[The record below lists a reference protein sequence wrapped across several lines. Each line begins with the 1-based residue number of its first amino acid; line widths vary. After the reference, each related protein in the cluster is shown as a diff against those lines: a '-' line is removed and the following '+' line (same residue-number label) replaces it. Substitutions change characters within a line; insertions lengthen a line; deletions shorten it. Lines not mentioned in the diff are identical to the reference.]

1 MVHLSDA
8 ALVAVDHPP
17 TDWLLHSFNYRGHEV
32 LTPQD
37 LVVLRE
43 ALAYWA
49 KETVGLN
56 SIRVADQS
64 HSECLGEVTEA
75 DIQELFQRLMP
86 ENVRYIVVD
95 SESNHAV
102 NTRLF
107 RNAPRI
113 HPCSDRWQVRT
124 VIG

>member
-1 MVHLSDA
+1 M
-8 ALVAVDHPP
+8 
-17 TDWLLHSFNYRGHEV
+17 

-37 LVVLRE
+37 LVLLRE

-49 KETVGLN
+49 KETVGLD
-56 SIRVADQS
+56 SIQVVDQS
-64 HSECLGEVTEA
+64 HSECMVEVTET
-75 DIQELFQRLMP
+75 DIHSLFQRLMP

-95 SESNHAV
+95 SESNHTV

-107 RNAPRI
+107 RNAPHI
-113 HPCSDRWQVRT
+113 HPSSDRWQVRT

>member
-1 MVHLSDA
+1 M
-8 ALVAVDHPP
+8 
-17 TDWLLHSFNYRGHEV
+17 

-37 LVVLRE
+37 LVLLRE

-49 KETVGLN
+49 KETVGLD
-56 SIRVADQS
+56 SIREVDQPRF
-64 HSECLGEVTEA
+64 ECWEEVTET
-75 DIQELFQRLMP
+75 DIQKLFQQLMP

-95 SESNHAV
+95 GESNHTV

-107 RNAPRI
+107 RKAPRI

>member
-1 MVHLSDA
+1 M
-8 ALVAVDHPP
+8 
-17 TDWLLHSFNYRGHEV
+17 

-37 LVVLRE
+37 LVLLRE

-49 KETVGLN
+49 KETVGLD
-56 SIRVADQS
+56 SIQGADQS
-64 HSECLGEVTEA
+64 HSECLVEVTES

-95 SESNHAV
+95 SESNNAV

-107 RNAPRI
+107 RNAPHI
-113 HPCSDRWQVRT
+113 HPSSDRWQVRT
-124 VIG
+124 VFG

>member
-1 MVHLSDA
+1 M
-8 ALVAVDHPP
+8 
-17 TDWLLHSFNYRGHEV
+17 

-37 LVVLRE
+37 LVLLRK

-49 KETVGLN
+49 KETIGLD
-56 SIRVADQS
+56 SIQVAGQS
-64 HSECLGEVTEA
+64 QSEYLVEVDES

-95 SESNHAV
+95 SESNHTV

>member
-1 MVHLSDA
+1 MHAVGLDCIQATDHTLPGCVVEVSDA
-8 ALVAVDHPP
+8 
-17 TDWLLHSFNYRGHEV
+17 
-32 LTPQD
+32 
-37 LVVLRE
+37 
-43 ALAYWA
+43 
-49 KETVGLN
+49 
-56 SIRVADQS
+56 
-64 HSECLGEVTEA
+64 
-75 DIQELFQRLMP
+75 DIHRLFQRLMP

-95 SESNHAV
+95 SESNHTV

>member
-1 MVHLSDA
+1 M
-8 ALVAVDHPP
+8 
-17 TDWLLHSFNYRGHEV
+17 

-37 LVVLRE
+37 LVLLRK

-49 KETVGLN
+49 KETIGLD
-56 SIRVADQS
+56 SIQVAGQS
-64 HSECLGEVTEA
+64 QSEYLVEVDES

-95 SESNHAV
+95 SESNHTV

-107 RNAPRI
+107 RNAPHI
-113 HPCSDRWQVRT
+113 HPSSDRWQVRT

>member
-1 MVHLSDA
+1 M
-8 ALVAVDHPP
+8 
-17 TDWLLHSFNYRGHEV
+17 

-37 LVVLRE
+37 LVLLRE
-43 ALAYWA
+43 ALEYWA
-49 KETVGLN
+49 KETVGLD
-56 SIRVADQS
+56 SIQVADQS

-107 RNAPRI
+107 RNAPHI
-113 HPCSDRWQVRT
+113 HPSSDRWQVRT

>member
-1 MVHLSDA
+1 M
-8 ALVAVDHPP
+8 
-17 TDWLLHSFNYRGHEV
+17 

-37 LVVLRE
+37 LVLLRE

-49 KETVGLN
+49 METVGLDC
-56 SIRVADQS
+56 IQATDQTRS
-64 HSECLGEVTEA
+64 GCLVEVTEI
-75 DIQELFQRLMP
+75 DIHRLFQRLMP

-95 SESNHAV
+95 SESNHAI

>member
-1 MVHLSDA
+1 M
-8 ALVAVDHPP
+8 
-17 TDWLLHSFNYRGHEV
+17 

-37 LVVLRE
+37 LVLLRE

-49 KETVGLN
+49 TETVGLD
-56 SIRVADQS
+56 SIQGVDLS
-64 HSECLGEVTEA
+64 HSECLVKVTEA
-75 DIQELFQRLMP
+75 DIQDLLQRLLL

-95 SESNHAV
+95 SESNHTV

-107 RNAPRI
+107 RKAPRI

>member
-1 MVHLSDA
+1 M
-8 ALVAVDHPP
+8 
-17 TDWLLHSFNYRGHEV
+17 

-37 LVVLRE
+37 LVLLRE
-43 ALAYWA
+43 ALAFWA
-49 KETVGLN
+49 KEAVGLD
-56 SIRVADQS
+56 RLQ
-64 HSECLGEVTEA
+64 ETEETFPQCLLEVTETN
-75 DIQELFQRLMP
+75 IQKLFQRLMP

-95 SESNHAV
+95 SESNHTV

-124 VIG
+124 VFG

>member
-1 MVHLSDA
+1 M
-8 ALVAVDHPP
+8 
-17 TDWLLHSFNYRGHEV
+17 

-37 LVVLRE
+37 LVLLRE
-43 ALAYWA
+43 ALTYWA
-49 KETVGLN
+49 KEAVGLDG
-56 SIRVADQS
+56 IQVVDQS
-64 HSECLGEVTEA
+64 HSECLVEVNET
-75 DIQELFQRLMP
+75 DIQELIQRLMP

-95 SESNHAV
+95 SESKHTV

-107 RNAPRI
+107 RKAPRI

>member
-1 MVHLSDA
+1 M
-8 ALVAVDHPP
+8 
-17 TDWLLHSFNYRGHEV
+17 

-37 LVVLRE
+37 LGLLRE

-49 KETVGLN
+49 KETVGLD
-56 SIRVADQS
+56 SIQVAGQS
-64 HSECLGEVTEA
+64 QSEYLVEVDES
-75 DIQELFQRLMP
+75 DIRELFQRLMP

>member
-1 MVHLSDA
+1 M
-8 ALVAVDHPP
+8 
-17 TDWLLHSFNYRGHEV
+17 

-37 LVVLRE
+37 LVLLRE

-49 KETVGLN
+49 KETVGLD
-56 SIRVADQS
+56 SIPGVDQS
-64 HSECLGEVTEA
+64 HSECLGTVTES

-95 SESNHAV
+95 SESNHTV

>member
-1 MVHLSDA
+1 M
-8 ALVAVDHPP
+8 
-17 TDWLLHSFNYRGHEV
+17 

-37 LVVLRE
+37 LGLLRE

-49 KETVGLN
+49 KETVGLD
-56 SIRVADQS
+56 SFRVADQS
-64 HSECLGEVTEA
+64 HSECLVEVTEA

-95 SESNHAV
+95 SESNHTV

-107 RNAPRI
+107 RNAPHI
-113 HPCSDRWQVRT
+113 HPSSDRWQVRT

>member
-1 MVHLSDA
+1 M
-8 ALVAVDHPP
+8 
-17 TDWLLHSFNYRGHEV
+17 

-37 LVVLRE
+37 LVLLRE

-49 KETVGLN
+49 KETVGLD
-56 SIRVADQS
+56 SIQVAGQS
-64 HSECLGEVTEA
+64 QSEYLVEVDES

-95 SESNHAV
+95 SESNHTV

-107 RNAPRI
+107 CNAPRI

>member
-1 MVHLSDA
+1 M
-8 ALVAVDHPP
+8 
-17 TDWLLHSFNYRGHEV
+17 

-37 LVVLRE
+37 LVLLRE

-49 KETVGLN
+49 KETIGLD
-56 SIRVADQS
+56 SIQAVDQS

-75 DIQELFQRLMP
+75 DIHRLIQRLMP

-95 SESNHAV
+95 SESNHTV
-102 NTRLF
+102 NSRLF
-107 RNAPRI
+107 RNAPHL
-113 HPCSDRWQVRT
+113 HPSSDRWQVRT

>member
-1 MVHLSDA
+1 M
-8 ALVAVDHPP
+8 
-17 TDWLLHSFNYRGHEV
+17 

-37 LVVLRE
+37 LVLLRE

-49 KETVGLN
+49 KETVGLDCV
-56 SIRVADQS
+56 RAADQS
-64 HSECLGEVTEA
+64 HSECSLEVTDS
-75 DIQELFQRLMP
+75 DIQELLQQLLP

-95 SESNHAV
+95 SESNHTV

-107 RNAPRI
+107 RKAPRI
-113 HPCSDRWQVRT
+113 HPSSDRWQVRT

>member
-1 MVHLSDA
+1 M
-8 ALVAVDHPP
+8 
-17 TDWLLHSFNYRGHEV
+17 

-37 LVVLRE
+37 LVLLRE

-49 KETVGLN
+49 METVGLD
-56 SIRVADQS
+56 RLQATDRT
-64 HSECLGEVTEA
+64 HSECLVEVTET
-75 DIQELFQRLMP
+75 DIQRLYQRLMP

-95 SESNHAV
+95 RESNHTV

-107 RNAPRI
+107 RKAPHI
-113 HPCSDRWQVRT
+113 HPSSDRWQVRT

>member
-1 MVHLSDA
+1 M
-8 ALVAVDHPP
+8 
-17 TDWLLHSFNYRGHEV
+17 

-37 LVVLRE
+37 LVLLRE

-49 KETVGLN
+49 KECCWLGL
-56 SIRVADQS
+56 
-64 HSECLGEVTEA
+64 HSAKWPTLNLNAHVEVTEA
-75 DIQELFQRLMP
+75 DIQELLQQLLP

-95 SESNHAV
+95 GETNHAI

-107 RNAPRI
+107 RKVPRL
-113 HPCSDRWQVRT
+113 HPCSERWQVRT